1 MGAAAAAGIAATG
14 AVAGGI
20 ISSSGA
26 QSAAATQA
34 AAQLQAAQMQ
44 QQTAN
49 QNFANLAPYN
59 QNGQQALGNLN
70 AQYGQ
75 TQNVLNSAFNTAQGA
90 VPQAMTQA
98 QLVQTPGYQFQLAQ
112 GLAST
117 QAANAARGLGVSGA
131 ATKAAGQYA
140 TGLAN
145 SNYQTQ
151 FGNQQAIYG
160 DQSQQFSNAVNQQNA
175 LYQQAYGPASLGENA
190 AAQQGNQA
198 NVSAAMIGSNIAG
211 AGASQATGI
220 QSSANSLANTASSL
234 GGAGYNYLAMNNA
247 LNNNS
252 SGYADLPSGYT
263 SVNGT
268 GVQTPSADGS
278 IAANQPYYTQ

>member
-1 MGAAAAAGIAATG
+1 MVAA
-14 AVAGGI
+14 AVAGSAVASVAG
-20 ISSSGA
+20 SALSASGA

-34 AAQLQAAQMQ
+34 AAQEKAAEMQ

-59 QNGQQALGNLN
+59 VNGQNALPNLN
-70 AQYGQ
+70 NQYGQ
-75 TQNVLNSAFNTAQGA
+75 TQNVLNGALATAQGA

-117 QAANAARGLGVSGA
+117 QASAAARGLGVSGA
-131 ATKAAGQYA
+131 ALKGAANYS

-151 FGNQQAIYG
+151 FGNQQTIYG

-175 LYQQAYGPASLGENA
+175 LLQNAYLPASLGENA
-190 AAQQGNQA
+190 AATQGNQA
-198 NVSAAMIGSNIAG
+198 NVSAGMIGSNIAG
-211 AGASQATGI
+211 AGASLAAGTSSAYNALANGVSSAGSSPLTALMLSNSLNNSAAGQTAQATAD
-220 QSSANSLANTASSL
+220 ANSPQPW
-234 GGAGYNYLAMNNA
+234 
-247 LNNNS
+247 
-252 SGYADLPSGYT
+252 DVPS
-263 SVNGT
+263 
-268 GVQTPSADGS
+268 
-278 IAANQPYYTQ
+278 